1 MRHVK
6 KSVVS
11 GVALAVILAL
21 TAASCSDDGESDSRK
36 EEKAVKTAGHEQLV
50 KKQPAEA
57 MTYSPTRATIN
68 FWMKTWEKPNK
79 LSYVYL
85 QNADGKVIGYYV
97 LKGLPV
103 SYCAMLT
110 PPEEII
116 DRGSSGRIGMMAQAP
131 SMDGVYYADGGTLCS
146 TYYGQDATTGSY
158 LEYTVGM
165 GQNVLLYEQP
175 MDHPSFQEAVPLGG
189 TDLDRDKPES

>member
-1 MRHVK
+1 MRTLK
-6 KSVVS
+6 KSLIS
-11 GVALAVILAL
+11 GAILAVVLAI
-21 TAASCSDDGESDSRK
+21 TAGACSDDGESESRK
-36 EEKAVKTAGHEQLV
+36 DEKAVKTQGYEQMV

-57 MTYSPTRATIN
+57 MTYSPTRDTIN

-110 PPEEII
+110 PPEEVL
-116 DRGSSGRIGMMAQAP
+116 DRGSSGRIGMALQAP

-158 LEYTVGM
+158 PEYTVGM

-175 MDHPSFQEAVPLGG
+175 MDHPSFQEAVPLGS
-189 TDLDRDKPES
+189 TDLERDKPES